1 MPRKSRMFG
10 PKKINH
16 IVMRGINKQ
25 DIFLDKQDKGKFI
38 KEIKNTKDKYN
49 YELYAYV
56 IMPNHVHLQLCDK
69 EGNISNIMNSLQTR
83 YVSYFNKKY
92 ERVGH
97 LFQDRYFNK
106 IIEDDEYFCNTIRY
120 IHKNPEKAFLSKKEN
135 YKWSSYNEYLNND
148 DSLVNIGMFLNLLD
162 SNRKISLKK
171 FKEYHEI
178 NEEDKIA
185 DYIKYELQ
193 NKLTD
198 EQLIEALK
206 DKLKMENIQ
215 NIQQYNSKV
224 IRELLKDIVNISYIS
239 INQLSRV
246 TGINRKLLS
255 TMKIDIK

>member
-1 MPRKSRMFG
+1 
-10 PKKINH
+10 
-16 IVMRGINKQ
+16 
-25 DIFLDKQDKGKFI
+25 
-38 KEIKNTKDKYN
+38 
-49 YELYAYV
+49 
-56 IMPNHVHLQLCDK
+56 
-69 EGNISNIMNSLQTR
+69 
-83 YVSYFNKKY
+83 
-92 ERVGH
+92 
-97 LFQDRYFNK
+97 
-106 IIEDDEYFCNTIRY
+106 
-120 IHKNPEKAFLSKKEN
+120 
-135 YKWSSYNEYLNND
+135 
-148 DSLVNIGMFLNLLD
+148 MFLNLLD

>member
-1 MPRKSRMFG
+1 M
-10 PKKINH
+10 
-16 IVMRGINKQ
+16 
-25 DIFLDKQDKGKFI
+25 
-38 KEIKNTKDKYN
+38 
-49 YELYAYV
+49 
-56 IMPNHVHLQLCDK
+56 
-69 EGNISNIMNSLQTR
+69 
-83 YVSYFNKKY
+83 
-92 ERVGH
+92 
-97 LFQDRYFNK
+97 
-106 IIEDDEYFCNTIRY
+106 
-120 IHKNPEKAFLSKKEN
+120 SKKEN